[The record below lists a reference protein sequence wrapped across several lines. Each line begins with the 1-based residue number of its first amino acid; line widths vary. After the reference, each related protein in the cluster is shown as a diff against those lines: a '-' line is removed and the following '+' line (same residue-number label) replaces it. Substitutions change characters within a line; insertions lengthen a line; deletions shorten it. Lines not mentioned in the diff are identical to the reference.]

1 MTIEETSWSD
11 ATAELR
17 TPTNVLVG
25 TEHWQ
30 FLRLREHRSCGVTA
44 KWLWDNHQMGLR
56 ICYTSLIL
64 WPYVYLVVR
73 NCVCVC
79 EFIIFY
85 KTDYIYIWCD
95 CILVVFDDL
104 KSYCITNLFGWWS
117 EAHLLL
123 PSSSSGCHCLGPS
136 SATISGQ
143 GLCLQMG
150 YRGTPQIWQLM
161 IINDQFSIFSPN

>member
-25 TEHWQ
+25 SEQWQ

-44 KWLWDNHQMGLR
+44 KWLWDNHQNHQMGLR
-56 ICYTSLIL
+56 ICDTSLIL

-73 NCVCVC
+73 NYVFVSVSLYHI
-79 EFIIFY
+79 ELIIY
-85 KTDYIYIWCD
+85 KWCD
-95 CILVVFDDL
+95 CILVVSDDL
-104 KSYCITNLFGWWS
+104 KSYCTTNLFGWWS

-136 SATISGQ
+136 SATIEDKGFV
-143 GLCLQMG
+143 CKW
-150 YRGTPQIWQLM
+150 GTGVPPKFDNWW
-161 IINDQFSIFSPN
+161 